1 MGYYN
6 WANKQLE
13 QLLAKDP
20 TYTRSKFPG
29 MQLGMA
35 NQTINSRIPGAD
47 KFARNI
53 MSSGQSSF
61 NNASKY
67 ATDASQLLGV
77 NAGIQG
83 QTDQSLG
90 DLQLQEAD
98 WKKFGLQN
106 LNQAYG
112 ANAAEDQN
120 VYADQLRKYETE
132 AQIRGAQAAN
142 KLAKRQA
149 LWNTVG
155 GIVNL
160 GLGAFTG
167 GATSAASGISKMF
180 SGNKNPSGSSNYKP
194 VYK

>member
-1 MGYYN
+1 MGYFKN
-6 WANKQLE
+6 TENKLKQLLS
-13 QLLAKDP
+13 QNP
-20 TYTRSKFPG
+20 VYTRSQFPG
-29 MQLGMA
+29 MMLGTAQNTALSQMPGLQEYLRSKDAAYGTQLS
-35 NQTINSRIPGAD
+35 NIN
-47 KFARNI
+47 KN
-53 MSSGQSSF
+53 
-61 NNASKY
+61 
-67 ATDASQLLGV
+67 ATDASQALALAAAAAAERDNVSDNVLGM
-77 NAGIQG
+77 
-83 QTDQSLG
+83 
-90 DLQLQEAD
+90 EAD

-112 ANAAEDQN
+112 VNAAEDQN

-167 GATSAASGISKMF
+167 GATSAASGIGKMF